1 METLL
6 GLVIG
11 IGLSAACGFRVFV
24 PLLGISIATMT
35 GYLMLSPG
43 FQWIGSWPAF
53 VTFSTA
59 TILEMAAYYI
69 PWLDH
74 VMDMITTPAA
84 VVAGAMVTASMIG
97 EMNPLLKWS
106 LAIIAGG
113 GTAGL
118 VQAGTVMLRGASSAT
133 TGGIGNFLVST
144 GEMIGSILTTLL
156 ALMIPVLCLF
166 LVAFLLFFI
175 IWRAMRPKHKHAA

>member
-1 METLL
+1 METML

-35 GYLMLSPG
+35 GYLTLSPG

-53 VTFSTA
+53 VAFSTA
-59 TILEMAAYYI
+59 TILEMAAYSI

-118 VQAGTVMLRGASSAT
+118 VQAGTVMLRGASSVT
-133 TGGIGNFLVST
+133 TGGVGNVLVSA

-156 ALMIPVLCLF
+156 ALMIPFLCLVV
-166 LVAFLLFFI
+166 VAILLFFI
-175 IWRAMRPKHKHAA
+175 IRRGIRSKDKHPA

>member
-1 METLL
+1 ML

-35 GYLMLSPG
+35 GYLTLSPG

-53 VTFSTA
+53 VAFSTA
-59 TILEMAAYYI
+59 TILEMAAYSI

-118 VQAGTVMLRGASSAT
+118 VQAGTVMLRGASSVT
-133 TGGIGNFLVST
+133 TGGVGNVLVSA

-156 ALMIPVLCLF
+156 ALMIPFLCLVV
-166 LVAFLLFFI
+166 VAILLFFI
-175 IWRAMRPKHKHAA
+175 IRRGIRSKAKHPA